1 MVRSVK
7 IGSSSMILADPRA
20 EYMRRAAQ
28 HQAQADQL
36 VARYHAFF
44 RARTCALGV
53 IIGLAW
59 LAEKERLL
67 PLLLSLPIVVF
78 MSAVLEKNRA
88 YRAWQRALCAL
99 GFYERRLANLEECW
113 AGTGEPGT
121 RFLDDAHPCARDL
134 DLFGSGSL
142 FERLH
147 LAGTPLG
154 EDVLASWLCTPAQM
168 GSCAEIRA
176 RQSAV
181 AELRD
186 RLDFRE
192 YLALLG
198 QQVAARWEAANLA
211 AWAIAAPPGAGIRR
225 ARHATAAFAALS
237 VLTLL
242 GCLLG
247 LSFIPFVVMLALAGA
262 IALWLRNRTKHFDKA
277 TPPRAADLRPLAAIL
292 ARVDRESFI
301 CPPLR
306 GIQATLAAA
315 RAVGRLAR
323 LLEAQPFS
331 PLAFP
336 FLAAAQLSLAVEAWR
351 IRHGTALA
359 NALAALGELEALNAL
374 AAYAFE
380 NPADPFPEL
389 LDEGPCFEADG
400 LGHPLLPT
408 ARCVRNDLR
417 LNAAQQLLIV
427 SGSNMSGKST
437 LLRTVGA
444 NAVLALAGAPVRAV
458 RLRLALLTPGAT
470 LRLQDSLLEGR
481 SRFFAEVA
489 RIRQLL
495 DLARTHPPL
504 LFLLDELFSGTNSDD
519 RRQGADA
526 VVRRLLDAGAIGLLT
541 THDLALTHLADVLA
555 PRAANVHFADQ
566 FADGAMTF
574 DYKMRCGVLR
584 NGNGLALMRALGI
597 EV

>member
-1 MVRSVK
+1 ME
-7 IGSSSMILADPRA
+7 IGSSSMILADPRV
-20 EYMRRAAQ
+20 EYRRRAGERRARAAQ
-28 HQAQADQL
+28 LAI
-36 VARYHAFF
+36 RYHAFF
-44 RARTCALGV
+44 RARTCALVV
-53 IIGLAW
+53 IVGLAW

-78 MSAVLEKNRA
+78 VSAVLEKNRA
-88 YRAWQRALCAL
+88 YRAWQRARFAL
-99 GFYERRLANLEECW
+99 GYYERRLANLEECW

-134 DLFGSGSL
+134 DLFGPGSL

-154 EDVLASWLCTPAQM
+154 EDTLASWLRTPAQM
-168 GSCAEIRA
+168 GSWGEVRA

-186 RLDFRE
+186 RLDLRE
-192 YLALLG
+192 DLAMLG
-198 QQVAARWEAANLA
+198 QQVPARWEAANLA
-211 AWAIAAPPGAGIRR
+211 AWVRASPPGAGIRR
-225 ARHATAAFAALS
+225 ARQATAAFAALS

-242 GCLLG
+242 GCLVG
-247 LSFIPFVVMLALAGA
+247 LSHIPFVVMLVLAGA
-262 IALWLRNRTKHFDKA
+262 IALWLPNRTKHFEMA
-277 TPPRAADLRPLAAIL
+277 TPPGAADLRPLAAIL
-292 ARVDRESFI
+292 ARIERDSFI
-301 CPPLR
+301 CPRLCR
-306 GIQATLAAA
+306 IQATLLGA
-315 RAVGRLAR
+315 RPLGRLVR
-323 LLEAQPFS
+323 LLEALPLS

-351 IRHGTALA
+351 VRHGTALS
-359 NALAALGELEALNAL
+359 NALAALGELEGLNAM
-374 AAYAFE
+374 AAYAYE

-389 LDEGPCFEADG
+389 LEEGPCFEADG

-408 ARCVRNDLR
+408 ARCVRNDVR
-417 LNAAQQLLIV
+417 LNAEQQLLIV

-437 LLRTVGA
+437 LLRTVGT
-444 NAVLALAGAPVRAV
+444 NAILAMAGAPVRAV
-458 RLRLALLTPGAT
+458 RLRLGLLTPGAT

-481 SRFFAEVA
+481 SRFFAEVT
-489 RIRQLL
+489 RIRELL
-495 DLARTHPPL
+495 DLAGAQPPL

-519 RRQGADA
+519 RREGAEA

-541 THDLALTHLADVLA
+541 THDLALTHLAEQLA

-574 DYKMRCGVLR
+574 DYKMRSGVLQ